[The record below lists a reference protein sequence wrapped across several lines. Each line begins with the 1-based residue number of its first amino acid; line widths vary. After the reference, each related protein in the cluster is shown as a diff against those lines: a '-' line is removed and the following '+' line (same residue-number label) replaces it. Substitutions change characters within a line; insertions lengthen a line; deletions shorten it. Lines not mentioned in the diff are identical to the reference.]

1 MIDLGTRFSV
11 RTLRICPEE
20 KIAMK
25 CPYCGSRETEVVETR
40 DSEDLETIRRRRNC
54 VKCEKRFTTYERVEN
69 INLVVI
75 KKDGRRE
82 QFNRDKLRNGIS
94 RSCEKTTVS
103 VEDIEKII
111 VEVERELRGADSVE
125 VESKK
130 IGQMVASRLKK
141 LDKIAY
147 IRFSSVFK
155 RFVDV
160 EDFEKEVKKLIN

>member
-1 MIDLGTRFSV
+1 
-11 RTLRICPEE
+11 
-20 KIAMK
+20 MK
-25 CPYCGSRETEVVETR
+25 CPYCGSKETEVVETR
-40 DSEDLETIRRRRNC
+40 DSEDLETIRRRRSC
-54 VKCEKRFTTYERVEN
+54 TQCEKRFTTYERVEN

-82 QFNRDKLRNGIS
+82 HFDRDKLKNGII

-111 VEVERELRGADSVE
+111 TEIEREIRGGDSVE
-125 VESKK
+125 IESKK
-130 IGQMVASRLKK
+130 IGQMVAARLKK

-160 EDFEKEVKKLIN
+160 EDFENEVKKLLN

>member
-1 MIDLGTRFSV
+1 
-11 RTLRICPEE
+11 
-20 KIAMK
+20 MK

-40 DSEDLETIRRRRNC
+40 DSEDLQTIRRRRAC
-54 VKCEKRFTTYERVEN
+54 LKCEKRFTTYERVEN
-69 INLVVI
+69 VTLVVI

-82 QFNRDKLRNGIS
+82 QFSRDKLKSGII

-103 VEDIEKII
+103 VEKIEKIVKEI
-111 VEVERELRGADSVE
+111 EMELRGADSVE

-130 IGQMVASRLKK
+130 IGQMVATRLKK

-160 EDFEKEVKKLIN
+160 EDFEKEVKRLIK